1 MTERSLQASITELC
15 GYLGVAWYHTYDSRR
30 SHRGWPALALCGPR
44 GFFTRE
50 LKAES
55 GQLTDDQARW
65 GRMLSAAGIGWDVWR
80 PADLLSGR
88 IERELREIR

>member
-1 MTERSLQASITELC
+1 MTERMLLASVIQVCKL
-15 GYLGVAWYHTYDSRR
+15 LGVEWYHTHDSRR
-30 SHRGWPALALCGPR
+30 SRRGWPDLVLCGPR

-50 LKAES
+50 LKTES
-55 GQLTDDQARW
+55 GHLTDEQGRW
-65 GRMLSAAGIGWDVWR
+65 GRMLEAVNVGWDVWR